1 MERQILSVVRCPA
14 LGGVAVPTYNCTGFD
29 SVQACPYFTGATIS
43 LETGVTTGKSSIACG
58 YRGPGSKK
66 PADPLTRR
74 PYSNRRDNPQLP
86 KEMRPKPE
94 DFFSLQLS
102 PQLPGLAKEWKNA
115 RVNSIEGAKND
126 N

>member
-1 MERQILSVVRCPA
+1 MERQILNIVRCPA
-14 LGGVAVPTYNCTGFD
+14 LGGVATPTYHCTGFD
-29 SVQACPYFTGATIS
+29 SVQACPYFTKVTFLEIGERNIS
-43 LETGVTTGKSSIACG
+43 NVECG

-74 PYSNRRDNPQLP
+74 PYPNRRDNPQLP
-86 KEMRPKPE
+86 KEHRPKPE

-115 RVNSIEGAKND
+115 RVNSIEAGEK
-126 N
+126 

>member
-29 SVQACPYFTGATIS
+29 SVQACPYFTGATLV
-43 LETGVTTGKSSIACG
+43 LEVGNTPGPSIDCG

-86 KEMRPKPE
+86 KEARPKPE
-94 DFFSLQLS
+94 DFFSLQIS
-102 PQLPGLAKEWKNA
+102 PGVPGLAKEWKNA
-115 RVNSIEGAKND
+115 RVNSIEVGEK
-126 N
+126 